1 MTKRVITVEPM
12 VSVEDAARL
21 LVEKRI
27 GALPVTDGG
36 TLVGIVTETDVLLL
50 FVRAM
55 GILEPSSRLDVLLPD
70 APASLGRMVHTIES
84 AGVTVSSIV
93 TLASPSLRL
102 REAVVRV
109 TTINPGPVIKA
120 LETEGYALRNPKRLP
135 ANGRNRDMATITP
148 PTRQRGVKPS
158 GPLWLPRYLVVD
170 AAAATMATI
179 PVQMRSTDSSR
190 RCARVRQS
198 DYALTRIRTRITFRA
213 CDKKTDATI
222 RPHRLATEDCRG
234 ASGARRSSS
243 ATRS

>member
-1 MTKRVITVEPM
+1 MLVKDIMQHDVACVRPETPLEEIVRLLQRRGVRHLAVLDHEELAGIISDRDLKSVLPGPVAKPVATATGCGGVTAGDIMTKRVITVEPM

-70 APASLGRMVHTIES
+70 KPARFGRMVHTIES
-84 AGVTVSSIV
+84 AGAAVSSIV
-93 TLASPSLRL
+93 TLANPSLRL

-120 LETEGYALRNPKRLP
+120 LETEGYALRNPKR
-135 ANGRNRDMATITP
+135 
-148 PTRQRGVKPS
+148 
-158 GPLWLPRYLVVD
+158 
-170 AAAATMATI
+170 
-179 PVQMRSTDSSR
+179 
-190 RCARVRQS
+190 
-198 DYALTRIRTRITFRA
+198 FA
-213 CDKKTDATI
+213 C
-222 RPHRLATEDCRG
+222 
-234 ASGARRSSS
+234 
-243 ATRS
+243 

>member
-1 MTKRVITVEPM
+1 MLVKDIMQHDVACVRPETPLEEIVRLLQRRGVRHLAVLDHELAGIISDRDLKSVLPGPVAKPAATGTGPGSGGLTAGDIMTKRVITVEPM

-70 APASLGRMVHTIES
+70 GPASLGRMVHTIES
-84 AGVTVSSIV
+84 VGAAVSSIV
-93 TLASPSLRL
+93 TLANPSLRL

-120 LETEGYALRNPKRLP
+120 LETEGYALRNPKRF
-135 ANGRNRDMATITP
+135 G
-148 PTRQRGVKPS
+148 
-158 GPLWLPRYLVVD
+158 
-170 AAAATMATI
+170 
-179 PVQMRSTDSSR
+179 
-190 RCARVRQS
+190 C
-198 DYALTRIRTRITFRA
+198 
-213 CDKKTDATI
+213 
-222 RPHRLATEDCRG
+222 
-234 ASGARRSSS
+234 
-243 ATRS
+243 